1 MILKDFLIN
10 GENVKIFALTWFEPA
25 IFGIEANALGI
36 RLVRRMIEHEN
47 VFVFDIISNRHRS
60 ELFYIDS

>member
-10 GENVKIFALTWFEPA
+10 GENVKIFAPTGFEPA
-25 IFGIEANALGI
+25 IF
-36 RLVRRMIEHEN
+36 RMIKHKN

-60 ELFYIDS
+60 ELF